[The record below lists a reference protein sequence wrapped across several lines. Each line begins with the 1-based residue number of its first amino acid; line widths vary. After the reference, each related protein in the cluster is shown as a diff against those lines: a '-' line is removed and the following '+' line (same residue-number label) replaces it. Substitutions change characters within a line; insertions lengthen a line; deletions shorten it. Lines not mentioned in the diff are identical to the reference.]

1 MPMHSSEKF
10 NANSAAAVETPVMV
24 RNISLELWYFNS
36 GENMESAS
44 R

>member
-1 MPMHSSEKF
+1 MHNSEKLGT
-10 NANSAAAVETPVMV
+10 NSAAAVETPVIV

-44 R
+44 I